1 MKTLID
7 IPRFVWGK
15 VRDFATVNEITA
27 SSAVEQLLIQALNSN
42 GYELAEI
49 EAAQGLGKTTNKQ
62 QFSSNLIFEKNV
74 RQLVGGES

>member
-1 MKTLID
+1 MKTLIE
-7 IPRFVWGK
+7 IPRFIWGK

-49 EAAQGLGKTTNKQ
+49 EAVQGLTKVT
-62 QFSSNLIFEKNV
+62 EKRMLTSIEDAV
-74 RQLVGGES
+74 S

>member
-27 SSAVEQLLIQALNSN
+27 SSAVEKLLIQALNSN
-42 GYELAEI
+42 GYVLAEI
-49 EAAQGLGKTTNKQ
+49 EAVEGLRKVTNKQ
-62 QFSSNLIFEKNV
+62 IFSSLEENKI
-74 RQLVGGES
+74 